1 MKTRKSFNWALY
13 ETLRGVEREAAFY
26 LLKWAVDQQPPP
38 WDDHWKQVGRK
49 PYSAKAL
56 VVVTIWQE
64 IEVKPERAYTADLE
78 RDKTHLQLLGLTHAP
93 HRTALYRTRKRL
105 SAEYLNKLNHQVLG
119 RIEPPKQ
126 LGADATGLR
135 QSKRDCA
142 WSSTYHNGQRD
153 YTKVHG
159 LFDLETKTFEA
170 FTITGGTER
179 ECSRLEGLLCGLE
192 DIEFLVADA
201 GYLSRKNCN
210 AVFDRRGVPFIK
222 PKRNVRANARGSFA
236 WMRMVNLFREKPKVF
251 HRVYGLR
258 NRVEAGWHS
267 LKCITGDVLRGRT
280 FRTAATEVWS
290 KIVCYNLIWTIRGRC
305 GF

>member
-1 MKTRKSFNWALY
+1 MKTKKSFNWALY
-13 ETLRGVEREAAFY
+13 ETLRGVEREKAFS
-26 LLKWAVDQQPPP
+26 LLKWAVDQQSPP
-38 WDDHWKQVGRK
+38 WDDHWKQIGRK
-49 PYSAKAL
+49 PYNARAL

-64 IEVKPERAYTADLE
+64 IEGKPERAYTADLE
-78 RDKTHLQLLGLTHAP
+78 RDKTHLQLLGLEHAP

-105 SAEYLNKLNHQVLG
+105 SQEYLSRLNQQILG
-119 RIEPPKQ
+119 RLRPPRQ

-135 QSKRDCA
+135 QSKRDCS

-179 ECSRLEGLLCGLE
+179 ECSTLEGLLGGLR
-192 DIEFLVADA
+192 DIEFLTADS
-201 GYLSRKNCN
+201 GYLSKKNCN
-210 AVFDRRGVPFIK
+210 VVDDRGGVPFIK

-236 WMRMVNLFREKPKVF
+236 WMRMVHLFREQPKVF
-251 HRVYGLR
+251 FRVYGLR

-267 LKCITGDVLRGRT
+267 LKCITGDFLRGRT
-280 FRTAATEVWS
+280 FQTATAEVWS
-290 KIVCYNLIWTIRGRC
+290 KIVCYNLIWTIRGRY